1 MANFAFYALHKLRIK
16 PSEFL
21 EMDDYE
27 KAFVIASIQIRN
39 DEEEK
44 QHKELEKQSK
54 KGRRR

>member
-21 EMDDYE
+21 EMDEYE

-39 DEEEK
+39 EEEEK

-54 KGRRR
+54 KGRKR

>member
-21 EMDDYE
+21 EMDEYE

-39 DEEEK
+39 EEEEK
-44 QHKELEKQSK
+44 QQKELDKQTK

>member
-1 MANFAFYALHKLRIK
+1 MSNFAFYALHKLRIK

-27 KAFVIASIQIRN
+27 KAFVIASIQIKC
-39 DEEEK
+39 EEDAKQAKEIEK
-44 QHKELEKQSK
+44 QGK

>member
-27 KAFVIASIQIRN
+27 KAFVIASIQIKC
-39 DEEEK
+39 EEDAKQAKEIEK
-44 QHKELEKQSK
+44 QGK

>member
-1 MANFAFYALHKLRIK
+1 MANFAFYALHKLKIK

-27 KAFVIASIQIRN
+27 KAFVIACIQIRC
-39 DEEEK
+39 EEDAK
-44 QHKELEKQSK
+44 QAKEMEKQSK

>member
-21 EMDDYE
+21 EMDEYE

-39 DEEEK
+39 EEEEK
-44 QHKELEKQSK
+44 QNKELEKQSK

>member
-39 DEEEK
+39 EEEEK
-44 QHKELEKQSK
+44 QQKELEKQSK

>member
-16 PSEFL
+16 PSEFS

-27 KAFVIASIQIRN
+27 KAFVIASIQIKC
-39 DEEEK
+39 DEDAK
-44 QHKELEKQSK
+44 QAKEMDKQSK

>member
-27 KAFVIASIQIRN
+27 KAFVIACIDIKC
-39 DEEEK
+39 EEDAK
-44 QHKELEKQSK
+44 QAKEMEKQSK

>member
-21 EMDDYE
+21 EMDEYE
-27 KAFVIASIQIRN
+27 KAFVIASIQIKC
-39 DEEEK
+39 DEDAK
-44 QHKELEKQSK
+44 QAKEMDKQSK

>member
-27 KAFVIASIQIRN
+27 KAFVIASIQVRN
-39 DEEEK
+39 EEEEK
-44 QHKELEKQSK
+44 QNKELEKQSK

>member
-39 DEEEK
+39 EEEEK
-44 QHKELEKQSK
+44 QNKELEKQSK

>member
-39 DEEEK
+39 EEEEK

>member
-1 MANFAFYALHKLRIK
+1 MANFAFYALHKLKIK

-27 KAFVIASIQIRN
+27 KAFVIACIDIRC
-39 DEEEK
+39 EEDAK
-44 QHKELEKQSK
+44 QAKEMEKQSK

>member
-1 MANFAFYALHKLRIK
+1 MANFAFYALMKLRIK

-27 KAFVIASIQIRN
+27 KAFVIASIQIRC
-39 DEEEK
+39 DEDAK
-44 QHKELEKQSK
+44 QAKEMEKQSK

>member
-44 QHKELEKQSK
+44 QQKELEKQSK

>member
-27 KAFVIASIQIRN
+27 KAFVIASIQIKC
-39 DEEEK
+39 EEDTK
-44 QHKELEKQSK
+44 QAKEMEKQSK
-54 KGRRR
+54 KGRKR

>member
-21 EMDDYE
+21 EMDEYE

-39 DEEEK
+39 EEEEK